1 MRHLILG
8 GTGMVGGAVV
18 SELIARGEREIS
30 VLTRSPDKAEKLL
43 PHGVKV
49 VEGNL
54 ANPATFAHAFR
65 DFDTMFL
72 LNVVSPDELQE
83 GLMAIN
89 EARRAHAKKIV
100 YLSVQEA
107 PDSAYL
113 VPHFAAKFAIH
124 EALEECGVPFTI
136 IGPNNF
142 YQNDYWFKEALLQ
155 YGVYPQPIGEIG
167 LSRVDVRDIAVASV
181 NALTKPGHDGMW
193 YALVGPDALSG
204 EDCAEIW
211 SEALGRTIKYAGNDL
226 DAWEKQSLQYMPA
239 WAVYDFRLMYEM
251 FQAEGWKASDAQ
263 LKECE
268 KVIGQKARSYRD
280 FVRET
285 AAAWK

>member
-8 GTGMVGGAVV
+8 GTGNVGGAVV
-18 SELIARGEREIS
+18 TELIGRGEREVS
-30 VLTRSPDKAEKLL
+30 VLTRSPEKAEKL
-43 PHGVKV
+43 PRGVRV

-54 ANPATFAHAFR
+54 ANPATFDDAFR

-83 GLMAIN
+83 GLMALA
-89 EARRAHAKKIV
+89 EARRTKTKRIV
-100 YLSVQEA
+100 YLSVQQ
-107 PDSAYL
+107 PSPTGYL
-113 VPHFAAKFAIH
+113 VPHFAAKLAIH
-124 EALEECGVPFTI
+124 RALEESGIPFTI

-142 YQNDYWFKEALLQ
+142 YQNDFWFKDAILEH
-155 YGVYPQPIGEIG
+155 GIYPQPIGEIG
-167 LSRVDVRDIAVASV
+167 LSRVDVRDIAVASA
-181 NALTKPGHDGMW
+181 NALTQPGHDGKY

-204 EDCAEIW
+204 EDCAKIW
-211 SEALGRTIKYAGNDL
+211 SEATGRTVKYAGNDL
-226 DAWEKQSLQYMPA
+226 DAWEKQSLAYMPA

-251 FQAEGWKASDAQ
+251 FQAEGWKASKAQ

-268 KVIGQKARSYRD
+268 TIVGHKPRSYRD